1 MTHVMKIAI
10 QGQAGSFHADV
21 AAQWYGSDSTLVPC
35 TTFADVFD
43 AYALG
48 EADAMVVAVENTVY
62 GSINEVYQLI
72 ESCGVPIVGE
82 VKLPVAQQLIAQSG
96 ARPEDITEIY
106 SHPVALAQ
114 CRDTLARLCP
124 NAVLIEYFDT
134 AGAVEYVASLDSP
147 TVAAIASRN
156 AAKLYG
162 LPVLHPDVHDSN
174 TNITR
179 FLALDEKVTPPDPNR
194 SSIVVT
200 TNHKPGALL
209 EVLQVFADA
218 GINLAKL
225 QSQPIVGQ
233 PWKYKFFIVADTADL
248 VLHEALKR
256 IKKSDHQV
264 TLLGEYHADK

>member
-1 MTHVMKIAI
+1 MMKIAI

-21 AAQWYGSDSTLVPC
+21 AARWYGADATLVPC
-35 TTFADVFD
+35 TSFADVFD

-82 VKLPVAQQLIAQSG
+82 VKLPVAQQLIARDG
-96 ARPEDITEIY
+96 VKPGDITEIY
-106 SHPVALAQ
+106 SHPIALAQ
-114 CRDTLARLCP
+114 CRHRLAQLCP

-147 TVAAIASRN
+147 TVVAIASRS
-156 AAKLYG
+156 AAELYG
-162 LPVLHPDVHDSN
+162 MSVIASDVHDSEA
-174 TNITR
+174 NITR
-179 FLALDEKVTPPDPNR
+179 FLVLQDAPTPSSANR
-194 SSIVVT
+194 ASLVVT
-200 TNHKPGALL
+200 TTHQPGALL

-225 QSQPIVGQ
+225 QSQPIIGS
-233 PWKYKFFIVADTADL
+233 PWQYKFFIVVDAAGQQL
-248 VLHEALKR
+248 QACISR
-256 IKKSDHQV
+256 ITNSKHTV
-264 TLLGEYHADK
+264 TLLGEYQADS